1 MKSIL
6 GSWFQYVQAGVNGD
20 IGHSNFLGA
29 FFRGSDGR
37 RAPQSP
43 SGRLRVQRVWE
54 RRGHAREQAFPWSY
68 SYLNAT
74 MGSTDDARLAGIS
87 AAHADVRI
95 KSNVTPAK
103 IRGL

>member
-1 MKSIL
+1 MFEK
-6 GSWFQYVQAGVNGD
+6 QMRGD
-20 IGHSNFLGA
+20 QTESEYRIRRPDGIERWISDRA
-29 FFRGSDGR
+29 FPIRD
-37 RAPQSP
+37 
-43 SGRLRVQRVWE
+43 LRVQPVWE

-95 KSNVTPAK
+95 KSSVTPAK